1 MPSDDAIDEEF
12 AIAAERTEEPRKIL
26 DQAMIREP
34 IRQLKPLRPPICITK
49 DRSAAEVVDLMR
61 THRIGSVLV
70 TEQERLVGIVTEHD
84 VLCKAIALHSEPEKM
99 TVEEIMTADP
109 ATLKMDDPIV
119 FALNKMEVGGF
130 RHVPL
135 VDEEHRPVGVV
146 SVRHIVRHVVDFF
159 AGEVMNLPPE
169 PGMDVGRNREGA

>member
-1 MPSDDAIDEEF
+1 MPSEDAINEEF
-12 AIAAERTEEPRKIL
+12 AIAAERTEESRKIL
-26 DQAMIREP
+26 DQAMINEP
-34 IRQLKPLRPPICITK
+34 IQQLKPLRPPICITK

-61 THRIGSVLV
+61 KHRIGSVLV
-70 TEQERLVGIVTEHD
+70 TEQERLIGIVTEHD
-84 VLCKAIALHSEPEKM
+84 ILCKAIALHTDPEQM
-99 TVEEIMTADP
+99 RVEEIMTPEP

-135 VDEEHRPVGVV
+135 VDEDNRPVGVV
-146 SVRHIVRHVVDFF
+146 SVRHIVRHVVEFF

-169 PGMDVGRNREGA
+169 PDMDVGRSREGA